1 MLAGMTDA
9 EAIRTLLRRLGRP
22 HPSGGTA
29 VERAAIMAEGAGSE
43 QVLAW
48 IAEHGGEP
56 EAVASKAKRHGLHGD
71 RLHEGDAGVPRTPA
85 RFVLPPGALD

>member
-1 MLAGMTDA
+1 MADA

-43 QVLAW
+43 EVLAW
-48 IAEHGGEP
+48 IAAHGGVP
-56 EAVASKAKRHGLHGD
+56 EAATTKAKRHGLHGA
-71 RLHEGDAGVPRTPA
+71 RLHEGDSGSPRTPA
-85 RFVLPPGALD
+85 RLVLPPGALD